1 MTKMKI
7 KEKYKTLYHNGIT
20 YHLGN
25 MNEEKLQRVWETNP
39 DLRYA
44 FEEEPVKFDEGL
56 LDIGID
62 TPEKFDAQIKKVV
75 STRTKKK

>member
-1 MTKMKI
+1 MKI
-7 KEKYKTLYHNGIT
+7 KEKYRTLYHNGIT

-44 FEEEPVKFDEGL
+44 FEEEPTKFDEEL
-56 LDIGID
+56 IDLGID
-62 TPEKFDAQIKKVV
+62 TPEKFEEQIKKVAKD
-75 STRTKKK
+75 TIKKKK

>member
-1 MTKMKI
+1 MKI
-7 KEKYKTLYHNGIT
+7 KEKYRTLYHNGIT

-44 FEEEPVKFDEGL
+44 FEEEPKKFDEEL
-56 LDIGID
+56 IDLGID
-62 TPEKFDAQIKKVV
+62 TPEKFEEQIKKVAKAPI
-75 STRTKKK
+75 KKKK

>member
-1 MTKMKI
+1 MKI
-7 KEKYKTLYHNGIT
+7 KEKYKTLRHNGIT

-44 FEEEPVKFDEGL
+44 FEVEPIQTWKEDEI
-56 LDIGID
+56 IGEALEA
-62 TPEKFDAQIKKVV
+62 PAHEAPKMKSKIKK
-75 STRTKKK
+75 K